1 MENKIVLI
9 DSYSL
14 LYRAYYAIRT
24 PMNAKDGT
32 PTGAVFGF
40 TNMLL
45 KIIDEYKP
53 THVFSAFDVHA
64 PTFRHKACDYYKATR
79 KPMPEDL
86 RPQVPLVRELL
97 TAMNVTIVEKE
108 GYEGDDILG
117 SLSRKLEGQKYIVT
131 GDRDSLQLISE
142 DTTVLL
148 TKQGIS
154 EVVEYTPEKLRE
166 EGLEPYQ
173 IIELKALMGDS
184 SDNIKGIQGVGE
196 KTAKDLISKYN
207 DIDNLYLHKDEI
219 AGKLGE
225 KVRAGEEDARQSKF
239 LATIVCDAPIDI
251 SLKKEQFS
259 PFNQR
264 AKEVFEK
271 LEFKSIIKR
280 LNFDGTEEEKDQ
292 IKIEIE
298 QVDTVQDALSVL
310 GDEIGLHYSN
320 NYIALSSSEQKEY
333 RIPVRQTLLDDGVYL
348 NEGLKEI
355 AGAKKLVI
363 PLAKNL
369 MHLVDS
375 GEIGEYFD
383 VSLAGYLLNAK
394 KSYEDIDELI
404 SDFAEVNFGECKAC
418 AIFSLKKVLENQLKQ
433 KGLDRLYYEVEKPLT
448 KVLYEMEECGFCIDV
463 QMLDDLGEKYS
474 KEIDML
480 VSSIYELAGEEF
492 NVNSS
497 KQLANILY
505 GKLGLPVSKKTK
517 SGASTNAET
526 LEKLIGKHEI
536 IDFILRYRT
545 LSKLK
550 STYVDGI
557 KPLIDKKNNR
567 LHTVFRQTA
576 TVTGRLS
583 STEPNLQNIPVRTA
597 EGREL
602 RKMFV
607 ASPKNLLVC
616 ADYSQIELRLLAEF
630 SKDDKL
636 VHAYKTGE
644 DIHSATAS
652 AVYGVDISEVDKDM
666 RSSAKAVNFG
676 IIYGISDYGLATE
689 LKIAPRHAKAF
700 IQRYF
705 DSYPKV
711 KDYMDQNVAFAKE
724 NGYAITH
731 FGRIRAIPE
740 INATNFNIRSFGER
754 AAMNM
759 PLQGTAADLIKIAMI
774 KVSERLKKESLS
786 AKLILQVHDELII
799 DSPESEV
806 EIVKKILKEEMEGV
820 ANFTVPLIAE
830 VGEGKDWYTAK

>member
-45 KIIDEYKP
+45 RIIDEYKP
-53 THVFSAFDVHA
+53 THIAATFDMHA
-64 PTFRHKACDYYKATR
+64 PTFRHVACDYYKATR

-97 TAMNVTIVEKE
+97 SSMGITIVELE
-108 GYEGDDILG
+108 GYEGDDMLG
-117 SLSRKLEGQKYIVT
+117 TLSKKLTGKKYIVT
-131 GDRDSLQLISE
+131 GDRDSLQLVSDE
-142 DTTVLL
+142 THVLL

-154 EVVEYTPEKLRE
+154 EVIEYTPERLKE

-184 SDNIKGIQGVGE
+184 SDNIKGIAGVGE
-196 KTAKDLISKYN
+196 KTAKDLINKYS
-207 DIDNLYLHKDEI
+207 DIDNLYLHKEEI
-219 AGKLGE
+219 GGKLGE
-225 KVRAGEEDARQSKF
+225 KIRAGEEDARQSKF
-239 LATIVCDAPIDI
+239 LATIVCDAPIDVDTED
-251 SLKKEQFS
+251 LKFS
-259 PFNQR
+259 PFTDKTR
-264 AKEVFEK
+264 ETLEK

-280 LNFDGTEEEKDQ
+280 ITFEGGVQTKNSVEVKVVNVET
-292 IKIEIE
+292 IE
-298 QVDTVQDALSVL
+298 Q
-310 GDEIGLHYSN
+310 GLDKTGEEVAIYYTDG
-320 NYIALSSSEQKEY
+320 YIALSSCENIEY
-333 RIPVRQTLLDDGVYL
+333 RVPIRQTLLDDGVYL
-348 NEGLKEI
+348 NEGIQEI
-355 AGAKKLVI
+355 IGKKKLIIANAKKY
-363 PLAKNL
+363 
-369 MHLVDS
+369 MHLTSLGDL
-375 GEIGEYFD
+375 GEHYD
-383 VSLAGYLLNAK
+383 LMLAGYLLNAK
-394 KSYEDIDELI
+394 NSYE
-404 SDFAEVNFGECKAC
+404 EVDSIIEDYCDRDFGECKAC
-418 AIFSLKKVLENQLKQ
+418 ALYNVKSIIEKKLEENNLTK
-433 KGLDRLYYEVEKPLT
+433 LYEDIEKPLT
-448 KVLYEMEECGFCIDV
+448 KVLYDMEDSGFCVDIE
-463 QMLDDLGEKYS
+463 MLKSLGEKYS
-474 KEIDML
+474 SELDVL

-497 KQLANILY
+497 RQLGNILY

-545 LSKLK
+545 LAKLK

-557 KPLIDKKNNR
+557 EPLIDKKNNR

-583 STEPNLQNIPVRTA
+583 STEPNLQNIPVRTQ

-602 RKMFV
+602 RKMFI
-607 ASPKNLLVC
+607 ASEGNTLVC

-630 SKDDKL
+630 SKDEKL
-636 VHAYKTGE
+636 VRAYKTGE
-644 DIHSATAS
+644 DIHSQTAA
-652 AVYGVDISEVDKDM
+652 AVYGVEIDEVSREM
-666 RSSAKAVNFG
+666 RSAAKAVNFG

-705 DSYPKV
+705 DTYPSV
-711 KDYMDQNVAFAKE
+711 KSYMDENVQYTRD
-724 NGYAITH
+724 NGYSLTY
-731 FGRIRAIPE
+731 FGRKRAIPE
-740 INATNFNIRSFGER
+740 ITSSNYNIRSFGER

-774 KVSERLKKESLS
+774 RVYDRINKEGLK
-786 AKLILQVHDELII
+786 AKLILQVHDELIVDTPI
-799 DSPESEV
+799 SEV
-806 EIVKKILKEEMEGV
+806 EKVQKILKEEMEGV
-820 ANFTVPLIAE
+820 VNFNVPLVAE
-830 VGEGKDWYTAK
+830 VGVGKDWYTAK